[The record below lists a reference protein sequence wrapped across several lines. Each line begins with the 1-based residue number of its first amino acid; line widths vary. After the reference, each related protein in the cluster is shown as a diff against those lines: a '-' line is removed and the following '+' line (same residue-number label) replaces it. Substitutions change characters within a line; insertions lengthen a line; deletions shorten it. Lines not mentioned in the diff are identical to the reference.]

1 MDHQFSPW
9 LLISTLRWPILV
21 LGKRIGDMEVKHSS
35 PRLDVQVL
43 IMYEAQLVVRDFLG
57 VTWGE
62 NSQRHCRESKPGHLD
77 FSSWCYL
84 LNYDDLF

>member
-1 MDHQFSPW
+1 
-9 LLISTLRWPILV
+9 
-21 LGKRIGDMEVKHSS
+21 MEVKHSS

-77 FSSWCYL
+77 FSS
-84 LNYDDLF
+84 